1 VEDVFFRVRI
11 WIKNF
16 FNVSGQDPHFHKIY
30 TSFKIFLVSFLNYLG
45 TTDDSKKEK
54 FKCEKDPYLR
64 MFFSDFSANLQSFDT
79 GGPALF

>member
-1 VEDVFFRVRI
+1 MFFSGSEFRSRISLTFRVRI
-11 WIKNF
+11 HI
-16 FNVSGQDPHFHKIY
+16 FHKIY
-30 TSFKIFLVSFLNYLG
+30 TFFKIFLVSFLNYLG
-45 TTDDSKKEK
+45 TADYSKKEK